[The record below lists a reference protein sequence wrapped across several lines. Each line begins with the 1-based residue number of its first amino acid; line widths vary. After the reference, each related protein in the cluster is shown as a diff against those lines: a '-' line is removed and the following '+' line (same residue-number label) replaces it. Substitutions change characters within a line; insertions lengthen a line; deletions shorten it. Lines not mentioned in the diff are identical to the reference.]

1 MFSLIF
7 SFNCYYL
14 NAKAM
19 VRRGGT
25 NRTAD
30 QIGGRGGTKQGETGG
45 GGKTGGNRGHFRG
58 GGANGL

>member
-30 QIGGRGGTKQGETGG
+30 QIGGRGGD
-45 GGKTGGNRGHFRG
+45 KTGGNGGRGQNRRKQGAFPG